1 MKKVYIYHHL
11 GLGDHISCNG
21 LVRTIVNK
29 NKNRNNI
36 YYLFCKSLFL
46 ETVKFMY
53 RDLGNIKIKPIKS
66 KDPTKEIEKYL
77 SKIKDKKKIIK
88 IGFKNYHKI
97 YSNLKKKYNMATY
110 DMVFYK
116 QMSQNYK
123 NRFTNCYWK
132 RNIKEEDR
140 VYKKLVKNPKKKYI
154 FLHDEPSLNYI
165 IDESFFSKGYEVI
178 KNDKSEILF
187 NLGKV
192 IENASE
198 LHLMESSIRNMAET
212 LKLKSK
218 NNFLYIWRRKS
229 MAPRYDYKIKKITGS
244 RIKWKIIFTN
254 PKNGKNIF
262 FYLSELI
269 NKFKFRYL

>member
-1 MKKVYIYHHL
+1 
-11 GLGDHISCNG
+11 
-21 LVRTIVNK
+21 
-29 NKNRNNI
+29 
-36 YYLFCKSLFL
+36 
-46 ETVKFMY
+46 
-53 RDLGNIKIKPIKS
+53 
-66 KDPTKEIEKYL
+66 
-77 SKIKDKKKIIK
+77 
-88 IGFKNYHKI
+88 
-97 YSNLKKKYNMATY
+97 MATY

-165 IDESFFSKGYEVI
+165 IDKSFFSKGCEII

-198 LHLMESSIRNMAET
+198 LHLMESSIRNMVET

-218 NNFLYIWRRKS
+218 NNFLYIWRRKN
-229 MAPRYDYKIKKITGS
+229 MAPRYDYKIKKIIGS

-254 PKNGKNIF
+254 PKNGKNII
-262 FYLSELI
+262 FYLLELI
-269 NKFKFRYL
+269 NKFKFRYF

>member
-1 MKKVYIYHHL
+1 
-11 GLGDHISCNG
+11 
-21 LVRTIVNK
+21 
-29 NKNRNNI
+29 
-36 YYLFCKSLFL
+36 
-46 ETVKFMY
+46 MY